1 MLDNC
6 QKIFKIRIQS
16 KSESWG
22 ETPPKEGMKEMKDWN
37 DAQRKEM
44 IDVNDLKQIK
54 NNSDLKDL
62 RLEMQCIIK
71 GMDGEGTDNFK
82 K

>member
-1 MLDNC
+1 MSLG
-6 QKIFKIRIQS
+6 S
-16 KSESWG
+16 

-37 DAQRKEM
+37 DAQRKAM